1 MCHAR
6 HILHRLA
13 RKQSLDSL
21 AQLIMLSLVNAQV
34 GIHQLLVPIDVEEV
48 FQKDAHQLL
57 RLAPGE
63 LFGQQV
69 DEITFRFCQI
79 KSNHGAKLR
88 KKPYLCSQFF
98 NRPFDKLRDLATSM
112 IYLILAIIFST
123 GVFVAMR
130 LFERFN
136 LDNHQALMWNYVFAA
151 STGFLMCKQFDS
163 PAQLVDEPWFGL
175 SLMTGFWFIFTYV
188 LMTASTQRS
197 GVTITSLSSKLSV
210 VLPTLAGVVLFNERL
225 NFVATMGIVLA
236 LVALVL
242 VVGGKKEIN
251 QGDTINRVS
260 TNRILPLLIFSGT
273 GTGDI
278 LMKLNEQRNQGDD
291 MSFMIAFIY
300 FIALLFG
307 ILLVVYDLIRGN
319 SKWQWKSAIGGIGL
333 GVINFFSTYNV
344 FHAMRCFDNVVLF
357 PVYNIGVVSLTALT
371 GWLLFK
377 EKLTWK
383 NYLGLAIAIIA
394 VILITLK
401 P

>member
-1 MCHAR
+1 
-6 HILHRLA
+6 
-13 RKQSLDSL
+13 
-21 AQLIMLSLVNAQV
+21 
-34 GIHQLLVPIDVEEV
+34 
-48 FQKDAHQLL
+48 
-57 RLAPGE
+57 
-63 LFGQQV
+63 
-69 DEITFRFCQI
+69 
-79 KSNHGAKLR
+79 
-88 KKPYLCSQFF
+88 
-98 NRPFDKLRDLATSM
+98 M

-123 GVFVAMR
+123 SVFVAMR
-130 LFERFN
+130 LFERFK

-151 STGFLMCKQFDS
+151 GTGFLMCKQFDA
-163 PAQLVDEPWFGL
+163 PAQLVAEPWFGL
-175 SLMTGFWFIFTYV
+175 SILTGFWFIFTYL

-236 LVALVL
+236 LVALFL
-242 VVGGKKEIN
+242 VVGGGKR
-251 QGDTINRVS
+251 DAINRVS
-260 TNRILPLLIFSGT
+260 TNRLLPILIFFGT

-278 LMKLNEQRNQGDD
+278 LMKLTEQRNHGDN

-300 FIALLFG
+300 FIAMLFG
-307 ILLVVYDLIRGN
+307 ILIVAYDLIRDK
-319 SKWQWKSAIGGIGL
+319 SKWQWKNAIGGIGL
-333 GVINFFSTYNV
+333 GVINFFSTFCVY
-344 FHAMRCFDNVVLF
+344 HAMRCFDNVVLF
-357 PVYNIGVVSLTALT
+357 PIYNIGVVSLTALT